1 MTNLRWTEA
10 EDSIIAVVNYL
21 YKDPYGLI
29 VQKALANHRPF
40 PFQSSVIA
48 PTGQSF
54 SQEKLRSDNSL
65 SSNGVNNGPSSL
77 FPMRTL
83 KQVLDR
89 VLWQQRNPQDTLF
102 EAEAIIKQPR
112 FAEYLTEFTEWRTN
126 SGHRK
131 NPSFGGN
138 GSSLWLKQEENK
150 IIDIRVEKDDDSMHV
165 EVKVEPDD
173 KSMPVNSQVHIYIYS
188 YIFIYRYV

>member
-29 VQKALANHRPF
+29 VQKALANHRLF
-40 PFQSSVIA
+40 PFQSSMIA
-48 PTGQSF
+48 PSGQSF
-54 SQEKLRSDNSL
+54 SQEKWRSDNSVVP
-65 SSNGVNNGPSSL
+65 NGVNNYPSSL

-89 VLWQQRNPQDTLF
+89 VLWQQRGPQDTLF
-102 EAEAIIKQPR
+102 EEEAIIKQPR

-126 SGHRK
+126 SRLRK
-131 NPSFGGN
+131 NPSSGGN
-138 GSSLWLKQEENK
+138 GSSPRLKQEDNK
-150 IIDIRVEKDDDSMHV
+150 TVEIDVEKDDDSMYV

-173 KSMPVNSQVHIYIYS
+173 KSMPFNSQVYMYIYS
-188 YIFIYRYV
+188 YIFIY